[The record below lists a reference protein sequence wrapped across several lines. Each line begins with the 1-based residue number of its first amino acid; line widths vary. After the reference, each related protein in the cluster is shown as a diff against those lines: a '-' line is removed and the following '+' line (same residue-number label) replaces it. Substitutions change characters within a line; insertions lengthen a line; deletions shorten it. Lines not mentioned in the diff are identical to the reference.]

1 MINLA
6 FYVRGDKYR
15 LLYLLKYMKL
25 LRNKFLSLNQQ
36 GMILVTLSALTS
48 ASIKESNATQ
58 NVIFFSGLYL
68 LAIGCGGVRSAL
80 LPFGADQFDDR
91 NLIDR
96 ERKRSFFSWFY
107 LCVNFGV
114 IISGIFIVWIQEN
127 IGWAL
132 GFGIAT
138 LCITLAFVGYLLGTP
153 IYRIRSSHGSPL
165 ESIFQVLIAS
175 FRKIRLEVPKD
186 SGLLYEA
193 DSKRSNDSEQT
204 KLAHTDDFRFLDKAA
219 IVTDSDL
226 DQNGAQNEWNICTVT
241 QVEEL
246 KILLRLVPIWL
257 TSIVYAAAH
266 SQMFTT
272 FIQQGTSMDTNIKHF
287 SIPPASLNSFEVLA
301 VMLWVILYNKI
312 VAPATQSCFSNG
324 AGLSQLQRMGIG
336 RFLGIVAMAIAAYLE
351 ARRLEIFRRGEILSI
366 LWQLPQ
372 YFILAGSE
380 MFSLITQLEFFYG
393 QAPDSMKSTC
403 TAFALLTIS
412 LGHYLSSMI
421 IAVVAA
427 LTTAG
432 GRPGWIPDDLNKGHL
447 DYYFWVLT
455 ILCLVNFVVYLFF
468 AQKFTLKK
476 VIN

>member
-25 LRNKFLSLNQQ
+25 LRNKILSLNQQ

-204 KLAHTDDFRFLDKAA
+204 KLAHTDDFR
-219 IVTDSDL
+219 
-226 DQNGAQNEWNICTVT
+226 
-241 QVEEL
+241 
-246 KILLRLVPIWL
+246 
-257 TSIVYAAAH
+257 
-266 SQMFTT
+266 
-272 FIQQGTSMDTNIKHF
+272 
-287 SIPPASLNSFEVLA
+287 
-301 VMLWVILYNKI
+301 
-312 VAPATQSCFSNG
+312 
-324 AGLSQLQRMGIG
+324 
-336 RFLGIVAMAIAAYLE
+336 
-351 ARRLEIFRRGEILSI
+351 
-366 LWQLPQ
+366 
-372 YFILAGSE
+372 
-380 MFSLITQLEFFYG
+380 
-393 QAPDSMKSTC
+393 
-403 TAFALLTIS
+403 
-412 LGHYLSSMI
+412 
-421 IAVVAA
+421 
-427 LTTAG
+427 
-432 GRPGWIPDDLNKGHL
+432 
-447 DYYFWVLT
+447 
-455 ILCLVNFVVYLFF
+455 
-468 AQKFTLKK
+468 
-476 VIN
+476 